1 MKIALGLIAMV
12 FVSASCISSTKN
24 NNVEFKQDKDNRK
37 VEVYIEGK
45 HFTSFI
51 YPNDMEKPVLFPILT
66 ASGKAITRGYP
77 IEPRAFERTDHPH
90 HVGLWFNFGDVNGL
104 DFWNNSFAIKPENK
118 HKYGTI
124 HFKEIVNQDQN
135 ASRLV
140 TKSEWVDNENSTLIE
155 EETSF
160 IFSGDS
166 TLRSIERIT
175 NLKAV
180 QEITFKEN
188 KEGLFGL
195 RVDRAFEEPSK
206 EAGEFLDAN
215 GIVTSTPVLN
225 NEGVNGIY
233 RNAEGITGGAAWG
246 KRSAW
251 VALRTEKE
259 GEIITIVM
267 IDHPEN
273 QNYPAWWHARGYGLF
288 AVNNLGGRAF
298 DEKADPVLLELD
310 PGENLI
316 FKHKLVIGGDLTD
329 EEITAIA
336 EDFASDE
343 NH

>member
-1 MKIALGLIAMV
+1 MKIALGLIALV
-12 FVSASCISSTKN
+12 FITDSCSSSSKD
-24 NNVEFKQDKDNRK
+24 NNVEFKQDADNKK
-37 VEVYIEGK
+37 VEVYIEGN

-51 YPNDMEKPVLFPILT
+51 YPNDMEKPVLYPILT

-124 HFKEIVNQDQN
+124 NFKEIVDQDQN

-155 EETSF
+155 EETTF
-160 IFSGDS
+160 IFAGEGD
-166 TLRSIERIT
+166 LRSIERIT
-175 NLKAV
+175 DLTAK
-180 QEITFKEN
+180 QKIKFKEN

-206 EAGEFLDAN
+206 EAAEFLDAN
-215 GIVTSTPVLN
+215 GVVTTTPVMN
-225 NEGVNGIY
+225 NEGVNGVY
-233 RNAEGITGGAAWG
+233 RNAEGVTGGAVWG
-246 KRSAW
+246 KRSTW
-251 VALRTEKE
+251 VALRAEKE

-298 DEKADPVLLELD
+298 DENADPVLLELN
-310 PGENLI
+310 PGENLV
-316 FKHKLVIGGDLTD
+316 FKHKLVIGGDITD
-329 EEITAIA
+329 GEINAIA
-336 EDFASDE
+336 ERFASDE
-343 NH
+343 N